1 MFWQQL
7 AFPWQ
12 VCLEEAWAAYCVGS
26 LPIGAAITDRQ
37 GQLLSRGHNRIYD
50 THYTDNALWGT
61 RVAHAEMNELA
72 SIDHRHVDLSEAIL
86 YTTTEPCP
94 MCTGAI
100 RMSLVGEVRY
110 ASRDPVVGSV
120 VFFEVSPFMQR
131 GQCTIVPPEDP
142 DFEAILIALIIE
154 WVLRDQR
161 PRVLALLHHWIGVS
175 PAAGRL
181 GEELYHTNQLQQWCA
196 DNTPTDEVIDA
207 LAERLM

>member
-26 LPIGAAITDRQ
+26 LPIGAAITDRE
-37 GQLLSRGHNRIYD
+37 GQLLSRGRNRIYD
-50 THYTDNALWGT
+50 THYTDSVLWGA
-61 RVAHAEMNELA
+61 RVAHAEMNALA
-72 SIDHRHVDLSEAIL
+72 PLDHRHVDLNEAIL

-100 RMSLVGEVRY
+100 RMSQVGEVRY
-110 ASRDPVVGSV
+110 ASRDPVAGSV
-120 VFFEVSPFMQR
+120 VFFEASPFMQH
-131 GQCTIVPPEDP
+131 GQCTVVPPEDP
-142 DFEAILIALIIE
+142 NLEAILIALIIE

-161 PRVLALLHHWIGVS
+161 PRVLALLHHWTTVS

-181 GEELYHTNQLQQWCA
+181 GEEIYRTNQLQQWCA
-196 DNTPTDEVIDA
+196 NNTPTGEVINA
-207 LAERLM
+207 MVKRLM

>member
-26 LPIGAAITDRQ
+26 LPIGAAIIDRE
-37 GQLLSRGHNRIYD
+37 GRLLSRGRNRIYD
-50 THYTDNALWGT
+50 THHTDSVLWGT
-61 RVAHAEMNELA
+61 RVAHAEMNALA
-72 SIDHRHVDLSEAIL
+72 LLNHRQISLNECIL

-100 RMSLVGEVRY
+100 RMSQVGEVHY
-110 ASRDPVVGSV
+110 ASRDPVAGSV
-120 VFFEVSPFMQR
+120 AFFDASPFMQR
-131 GQCTIVPPEDP
+131 GQCAVVPPEDP
-142 DFEAILIALIIE
+142 SLETIIIALLIE

-161 PRVLALLHHWIGVS
+161 PRILAMLHHWTTVS

-181 GEELYHTNQLQQWCA
+181 GEELYRTNQLQQWCA
-196 DNTPTDEVIDA
+196 DDTPIDEVIDT